1 MVKTSYRFFGCAAAS
16 QHSPSG
22 FPSGINNHTKGT
34 PMITAAEQY
43 RALVARLEAIN
54 PSEPEPTP
62 VDSDHAEVKTELT
75 AGTYYPGQD
84 VSGLYS
90 AFKL

>member
-1 MVKTSYRFFGCAAAS
+1 
-16 QHSPSG
+16 
-22 FPSGINNHTKGT
+22 
-34 PMITAAEQY
+34 MITAAEQY

-54 PSEPEPTP
+54 PSEPEQPP
-62 VDSDHAEVKTELT
+62 VDSDHTLVKKELT

-90 AFKL
+90 TFKL